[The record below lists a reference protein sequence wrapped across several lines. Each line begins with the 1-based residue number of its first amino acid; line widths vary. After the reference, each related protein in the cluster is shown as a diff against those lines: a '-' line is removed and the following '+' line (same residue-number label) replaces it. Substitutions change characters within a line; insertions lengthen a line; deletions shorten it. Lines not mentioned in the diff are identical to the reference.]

1 MNVKPILYI
10 ESSHYSQSACCQMS
24 LLQTEGLSRRVSP
37 QRWLF
42 RGLSISVSPG
52 EQLALR
58 GASGVGKS
66 SLLNLL
72 AGLDQPDEGRVLF
85 KARDLAQM
93 SHAERL
99 ALRRTTFGF
108 VFQAFHLMPHLNA
121 LQNVMVPCL
130 LAGLPFGQAQARAKH
145 LLGALGLGD
154 ATEVFPAVLSGGE
167 QQRVALA
174 RALVHRPEVVLADE
188 PTGNLDP
195 ETANQALS
203 LLCRTCRE
211 QGAALVMVTHSAEAA
226 ARLDRTFVLTG

>member
-1 MNVKPILYI
+1 
-10 ESSHYSQSACCQMS
+10 MS

-42 RGLSISVSPG
+42 RGLNLTVSPG

-85 KARDLAQM
+85 KERDLAQM

-99 ALRRTTFGF
+99 ALRRTAFGF

-130 LAGLPFGQAQARAKH
+130 LAGLPFGQAQARAEQ
-145 LLGALGLGD
+145 LLGALGLSD
-154 ATEVFPAVLSGGE
+154 SCDVFPTVLSGGE

-174 RALVHRPEVVLADE
+174 RALVHQPEVVLADE

-195 ETANQALS
+195 ETADQALN

>member
-1 MNVKPILYI
+1 MPLI
-10 ESSHYSQSACCQMS
+10 QTA
-24 LLQTEGLSRRVSP
+24 LLQAEGLSKQVTP
-37 QRWLF
+37 ERWLF
-42 RGLSISVSPG
+42 RNLNVAVAAG

-66 SLLNLL
+66 TLLNLL
-72 AGLDQPDEGRVLF
+72 AGLELPEEGRVLLSG
-85 KARDLAQM
+85 KDLTEM
-93 SHAERL
+93 TTGEKLS
-99 ALRRTTFGF
+99 LRRTTFGF

-130 LAGLPFGQAQARAKH
+130 LAGLAFAQAQERAER
-145 LLGALGLGD
+145 LLEALDLT
-154 ATEVFPAVLSGGE
+154 AVTRSFPSVLSGGE

-174 RALVHRPEVVLADE
+174 RALVHQPKIVLADE

-195 ETANQALS
+195 ETADRALT

-211 QGAALVMVTHSAEAA
+211 QGAALLMVTHSAESA

>member
-1 MNVKPILYI
+1 MYLNQNY
-10 ESSHYSQSACCQMS
+10 
-24 LLQTEGLSRRVSP
+24 LLQAEGLSRRVSP
-37 QRWLF
+37 ERWLF
-42 RGLSISVSPG
+42 RHLDISVAPG

-85 KARDLAQM
+85 QGKALAAM
-93 SHAERL
+93 SNSQRL
-99 ALRRTTFGF
+99 ALRRSTFGF

-121 LQNVMVPCL
+121 LQNVMVPTL
-130 LAGLPFGQAQARAKH
+130 LAGLDFSQAKARAER
-145 LLGALGLGD
+145 LLDSLALR
-154 ATEVFPAVLSGGE
+154 EVAQSFPSVLSGGE

-174 RALVHRPEVVLADE
+174 RALVHQPAVVLADE

-195 ETANQALS
+195 ETANKALN
-203 LLCRTCRE
+203 LLCSTCRD
-211 QGAALVMVTHSAEAA
+211 QGASLIMVTHSAEAA